1 MKRDMIASLLEQ
13 SIDRL
18 AAVEHERW
26 AHWQRYMHENGTRRE
41 DGSLVIPAEL
51 VHRWDEQIA
60 TPFQALSTDEQES
73 DREQVRR
80 YIPLVA
86 ELLSAPPD

>member
-1 MKRDMIASLLEQ
+1 MNYEMVASLLEH

-26 AHWQRYMHENGTRRE
+26 AHWQRYMHEKGTRLD
-41 DGSLVIPAEL
+41 DGSLVLPAEL
-51 VHRWDEQIA
+51 IERWDEQIA
-60 TPFQALSTDEQES
+60 KPFHALSPEEQES

-80 YIPLVA
+80 YVPLMA
-86 ELLSAPPD
+86 ELLSASVE

>member
-1 MKRDMIASLLEQ
+1 MNYGKVESVLEQ

-26 AHWQRYMHENGTRRE
+26 AHWQRYMHENGTRLD
-41 DGSLVIPAEL
+41 DGSLVLPAEL
-51 VHRWDEQIA
+51 VERWDEQIA
-60 TPFQALSTDEQES
+60 RPFHALSPEEQES

-80 YIPLVA
+80 YVPLVA
-86 ELLSAPPD
+86 ELLSAPVE